1 MSNSL
6 FRKEVIKKQGDRLLG
21 EVILSQP
28 ISHYILSAFFIS
40 ATFIGLLFLIT
51 NDYSRRQS
59 VRGFLVPDK
68 GIVSVYASKTSIL
81 NQLMVKEDDY
91 VHTNAALFE
100 LQIEQGTYEKAFAS
114 DQVIE
119 TLNAQESVLKE
130 TKNQEELFI
139 QNILGKHELMSEYL
153 QSEIFQ
159 LQHLLDS
166 HEELNLLEEHS
177 YHRAQLLLSRAAISQ
192 SDLEEAHK
200 KYLHSK
206 IQLQNINLSL
216 AQKISELNES
226 EINLE
231 NYIISSFREI
241 ANIENRISEISK
253 QKVSTQA
260 EKLTIIRA
268 PVNGR
273 ITSLLPEIGQ
283 NVTPNI
289 PVLSIIPENSILEA
303 QLYIPTR
310 AIGFIQIGQQVN
322 IKYDAFPYERFGL
335 YEGTVS
341 KISNS
346 VLGQNEI
353 PIDLQ
358 LKEPVYKI
366 TISLTQQSIWA
377 YGEEF
382 LLKPGMMLSADVILD
397 KRSLFE
403 WLLEPIYSLRGTI

>member
-28 ISHYILSAFFIS
+28 ISYSILSAFFIS

-51 NDYSRRQS
+51 NDYSSRQS

-68 GIVSVYASKTSIL
+68 GIVSVYPSKTSIL

-91 VHTNAALFE
+91 VYSNAALFK
-100 LQIEQGTYEKAFAS
+100 LQIEQGTSEKAFAS

-130 TKNQEELFI
+130 TKALEELFI
-139 QNILGKHELMSEYL
+139 QNILAQHELMSEHL

-200 KYLHSK
+200 KYLNSK

-216 AQKISELNES
+216 SQKISNLNES

-231 NYIISSFREI
+231 NYIISSFREV
-241 ANIENRISEISK
+241 ANIENRISDISR

-273 ITSLLPEIGQ
+273 ITSLLSEIGQ

-310 AIGFIQIGQQVN
+310 AIGFIQIGQPVN

-335 YEGTVS
+335 YEGIVS

-346 VLGQNEI
+346 VLGQSEI

-366 TISLTQQSIWA
+366 TISLNQQSIWA

-382 LLKPGMMLSADVILD
+382 LLKPGMMLSEGYHF
-397 KRSLFE
+397 RQTQPF
-403 WLLEPIYSLRGTI
+403 